1 MRVIPTHAAEMASPA
16 AAGTG
21 RNWLTAR
28 RSTPARSANHDKLK
42 TVRASARV
50 LERSIDTA
58 LPKRYGALLCMTAEA
73 ERRGNRRATAWHSG
87 REAEDVHTAPRGQGA
102 MP

>member
-1 MRVIPTHAAEMASPA
+1 MRVRPTHAGEVESPAA

-21 RNWLTAR
+21 RHRLTAR

-42 TVRASARV
+42 TVRASTSV
-50 LERSIDTA
+50 LKRILHTA

-73 ERRGNRRATAWHSG
+73 ERSR
-87 REAEDVHTAPRGQGA
+87 
-102 MP
+102 